1 MEETRES
8 QQAGA
13 GPVAYQPVYPAQQP
27 PYYAPPTPPIPAG
40 RWVRFRRLCRLML
53 RRLWYGRVVVGRAL
67 RPFAATLVVAIVLL
81 GVIGWMSYLLWG
93 PKAAPAT
100 FQRADSLPP
109 SPAVETFI
117 KGQQD
122 YNADMMWDAYST
134 SYQASQLANGA
145 SKATLQA
152 LANSVRTQGIQ
163 FLQSDYIG
171 GVQIEDGGSTYFYS
185 LDLAQGQQHRRFS
198 YIFTADADGKIV
210 DVDSPFLRP
219 QSSTK

>member
-1 MEETRES
+1 MTMEETRES

-13 GPVAYQPVYPAQQP
+13 GPVGYQPVYPVQQP
-27 PYYAPPTPPIPAG
+27 TYYAPPIPAG

-53 RRLWYGRVVVGRAL
+53 RRLWYGGVVLGRVL
-67 RPFAATLVVAIVLL
+67 RPFAPTLAVAIVLL

-93 PKAAPAT
+93 PKAAPAV

-109 SPAVETFI
+109 APAVETFI
-117 KGQQD
+117 KGQQE

-163 FLQSDYIG
+163 FVQSDYIG

-185 LDLAQGQQHRRFS
+185 LDLAQGQQHRRFP

>member
-1 MEETRES
+1 MTMEETRET

-13 GPVAYQPVYPAQQP
+13 VPAAYQPVYPAP
-27 PYYAPPTPPIPAG
+27 PNPYYAPPVKAG

-53 RRLWYGRVVVGRAL
+53 RRLWYGGVVVGRAL

-100 FQRADSLPP
+100 FQRANSLPP
-109 SPAVETFI
+109 LPAVETFI

-145 SKATLQA
+145 S
-152 LANSVRTQGIQ
+152 
-163 FLQSDYIG
+163 
-171 GVQIEDGGSTYFYS
+171 
-185 LDLAQGQQHRRFS
+185 
-198 YIFTADADGKIV
+198 
-210 DVDSPFLRP
+210 
-219 QSSTK
+219 

>member
-13 GPVAYQPVYPAQQP
+13 GPVAYQPVYSAQQP
-27 PYYAPPTPPIPAG
+27 PYYAPPIPAG

-53 RRLWYGRVVVGRAL
+53 RRMWYGGVVVGRVL
-67 RPFAATLVVAIVLL
+67 RPFAATLVVATVLL

-93 PKAAPAT
+93 PKAVPAA

-109 SPAVETFI
+109 APAVETYI

-134 SYQASQLANGA
+134 DYQTNQLATGA
-145 SKATLQA
+145 SKATLQSQA
-152 LANSVRTQGIQ
+152 DSVRTQGIQ
-163 FLQSDYIG
+163 FVRSDYIG
-171 GVQIEDGGSTYFYS
+171 GMQLDDGGSIYFYTI
-185 LDLAQGQQHRRFS
+185 DLAKAQLHRRFP
-198 YIFTADADGKIV
+198 YVFTADADGKIV

>member
-1 MEETRES
+1 MTMEETRES

-13 GPVAYQPVYPAQQP
+13 VPVAYQQAYPVPQN
-27 PYYAPPTPPIPAG
+27 PYYAPPVKAG
-40 RWVRFRRLCRLML
+40 RWLRFRRLCRLML
-53 RRLWYGRVVVGRAL
+53 RRLWYGAVVVGRVL
-67 RPFAATLVVAIVLL
+67 RPYAAFVVIVIALL
-81 GVIGWMSYLLWG
+81 GVIGWMSYLLWA
-93 PKAAPAT
+93 PKAAPAA

-109 SPAVETFI
+109 APAVETFI

-134 SYQASQLANGA
+134 DYQANQLASGA

-152 LANSVRTQGIQ
+152 QANSVRTQGIQ
-163 FLQSDYIG
+163 FVHSDYIG
-171 GVQIEDGGSTYFYS
+171 GVQLEDGGSIYFYTI
-185 LDLAQGQQHRRFS
+185 DLSRAELHRRFP
-198 YIFTADADGKIV
+198 YVFTADADGKIV